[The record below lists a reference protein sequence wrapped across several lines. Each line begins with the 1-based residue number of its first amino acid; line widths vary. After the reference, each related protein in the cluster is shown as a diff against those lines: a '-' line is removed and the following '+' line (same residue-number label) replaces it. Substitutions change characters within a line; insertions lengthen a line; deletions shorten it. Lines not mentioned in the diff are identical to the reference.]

1 MATRQGSSERP
12 PASLKVAG
20 LPASAA
26 ASQPVA
32 EAPADLKRQLLWR
45 MGLAGLMIL
54 ALLGALALF
63 DYANAPDE
71 SLATGQQ
78 FSEPVPVRRKDPVPV
93 IQPVRPAEDA
103 VAKPPEAAAVALP
116 ETASGAAALPM
127 QPPPAA
133 PASAASPAPASVAPP
148 LAVGAAAARSLPL
161 VEPPPRPEVTAQPT
175 LPPAARRLP
184 DHAAAGQTLAA
195 PATAARSG
203 SGYVLQSATFV
214 DPGRAEEWQAMLA
227 QEGIPSTIEARLQI
241 GPFSSRTEAEAAR
254 RKMNKLGLDTVGGLR
269 KTRKP

>member
-1 MATRQGSSERP
+1 MKARRWWTW
-12 PASLKVAG
+12 
-20 LPASAA
+20 
-26 ASQPVA
+26 PVA
-32 EAPADLKRQLLWR
+32 A
-45 MGLAGLMIL
+45 IL
-54 ALLGALALF
+54 IAVVLFALDRLF
-63 DYANAPDE
+63 
-71 SLATGQQ
+71 
-78 FSEPVPVRRKDPVPV
+78 
-93 IQPVRPAEDA
+93 
-103 VAKPPEAAAVALP
+103 
-116 ETASGAAALPM
+116 
-127 QPPPAA
+127 PPP
-133 PASAASPAPASVAPP
+133 
-148 LAVGAAAARSLPL
+148 
-161 VEPPPRPEVTAQPT
+161 
-175 LPPAARRLP
+175 LP